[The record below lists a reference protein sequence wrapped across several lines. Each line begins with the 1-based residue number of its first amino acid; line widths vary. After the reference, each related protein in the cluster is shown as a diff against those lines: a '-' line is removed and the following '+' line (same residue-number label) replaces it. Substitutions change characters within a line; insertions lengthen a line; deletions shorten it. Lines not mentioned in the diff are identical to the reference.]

1 MSTTCGGAVVVIK
14 QMCMIYVWALPRQ
27 VEAAVADEHTDTRRA
42 LKSLKLSLEQ
52 VRANP
57 FSALTG
63 EVVGGH
69 GSHKGW
75 PLEAGRPRERLPHH
89 RAQAGALR
97 AAVAPEDDG

>member
-1 MSTTCGGAVVVIK
+1 MVPESPRRLTLPTWYKTLGVRTGTVQAVSFRDASMSTTCGGAVVVIK

-63 EVVGGH
+63 E
-69 GSHKGW
+69 
-75 PLEAGRPRERLPHH
+75 
-89 RAQAGALR
+89 GAC
-97 AAVAPEDDG
+97 